1 MQTAR
6 DLFPYRKLWARRF
19 GLAPSLPMSRAALR
33 RMGRGDLI
41 GNAKHQLIPSYQPA
55 GTGHAH
61 EGARKGQPFKT
72 QHTGL
77 PHVAPPKKANRP
89 ARNFHTGSPTGAG
102 KRG

>member
-1 MQTAR
+1 M
-6 DLFPYRKLWARRF
+6 RRLHKAF
-19 GLAPSLPMSRAALR
+19 LRYHDPNNWPTLRAALR

-55 GTGHAH
+55 GTGHAR